1 MNKRN
6 WLKTK
11 GLSRGRKTKR
21 ATTVVRVG
29 KLERGSLGNT
39 ASPFW
44 EAGRQGGASRRD
56 HAPRRMDSCR
66 AAGCA
71 VLPFWGGTE
80 VLPPPAP
87 PSAVSVRTPRAL
99 PVWWAPF
106 CSRM

>member
-56 HAPRRMDSCR
+56 HAPRQT
-66 AAGCA
+66 G
-71 VLPFWGGTE
+71 
-80 VLPPPAP
+80 
-87 PSAVSVRTPRAL
+87 PRAL
-99 PVWWAPF
+99 PDGQLPSGWLCCPPVLG
-106 CSRM
+106 RD